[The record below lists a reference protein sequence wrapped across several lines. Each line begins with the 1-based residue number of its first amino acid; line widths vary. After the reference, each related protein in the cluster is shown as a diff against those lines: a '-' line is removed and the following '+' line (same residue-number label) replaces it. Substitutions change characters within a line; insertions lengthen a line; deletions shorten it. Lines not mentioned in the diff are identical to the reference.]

1 MVSHTN
7 AALGA
12 VEEHCP
18 GEVRPGSATAA
29 KLWSNTVMTVLE
41 LLRLCRLS

>member
-1 MVSHTN
+1 MSHTN

-18 GEVRPGSATAA
+18 GEVRPGNATEVE
-29 KLWSNTVMTVLE
+29 LWSNTVMTVVE
-41 LLRLCRLS
+41 LLRLCRLG